1 MIAHLSTV
9 RGIGTWTADMF
20 LMFDLYRPDV
30 LPVEPRNTVARAY
43 GLPGPPGWVA
53 LERIAGP

>member
-1 MIAHLSTV
+1 
-9 RGIGTWTADMF
+9 MF

>member
-1 MIAHLSTV
+1 
-9 RGIGTWTADMF
+9 MF

-30 LPVEPRNTVARAY
+30 LPVEPRNTVARGTGCPA
-43 GLPGPPGWVA
+43 LRARVA